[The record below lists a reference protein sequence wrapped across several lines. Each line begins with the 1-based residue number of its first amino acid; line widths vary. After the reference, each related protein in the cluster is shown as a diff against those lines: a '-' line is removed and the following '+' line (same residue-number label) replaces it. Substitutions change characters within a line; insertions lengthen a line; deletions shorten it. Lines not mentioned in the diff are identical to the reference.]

1 MRVRI
6 LKLPPASKLEGLDMG
21 PLKLRRGETRN
32 LRSPI
37 ADVLIDWGYA
47 EPVASPASA
56 VRPTRKRARDRHR

>member
-6 LKLPPASKLEGLDMG
+6 LKVPPASKLEGMDLG

-32 LRSPI
+32 LRNPV

-47 EPVASPASA
+47 EPLEGAPA
-56 VRPTRKRARDRHR
+56 VRPARKRARDRKR

>member
-47 EPVASPASA
+47 EPVARPASA